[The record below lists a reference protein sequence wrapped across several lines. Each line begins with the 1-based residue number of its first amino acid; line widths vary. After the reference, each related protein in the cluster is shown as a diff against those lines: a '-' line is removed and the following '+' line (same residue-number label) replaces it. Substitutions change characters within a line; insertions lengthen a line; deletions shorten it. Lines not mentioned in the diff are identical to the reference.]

1 METASARP
9 SASPG
14 HSTLIPGSPS
24 LPLGGAGG
32 ASAAAGNGS
41 LLGRSMNAGSMG
53 QPPPLNLPL
62 QLNSPASPSL
72 PQTMPTSRPSSRSR
86 PMSRPRKSTNV
97 FMIGL
102 AIIFIGGFLA
112 AIGWLFREPLL
123 QLAGLS
129 APAPSD
135 AASIPVASSLPG
147 AAAPSTP
154 PPAPS
159 PTKDEASAPK
169 SPVIAE
175 APPAPRPSGGAAFD
189 PAEISKNPSPAPAA
203 PALTTPPDVTKMP
216 SEEPSMTIKPL
227 PAPAPLIEKKDSPL
241 LEVVQATPAKNTATR
256 LSTASPEA
264 SPASKEIRLDDVT
277 PEARPAADALMQ
289 FLKAT
294 SLQERLKHTLA
305 AEPMRPI
312 MERYYGVNP
321 DGPILVDA
329 IALVRHDPK
338 PQIGGGAHAVF
349 GLESKTWEY
358 PVPVMLEQT
367 DEGFKVDW
375 LSFVEFKDR
384 LLEKF
389 LQGYQEGPARFHVGI
404 TRTHYF
410 EDKVPNSSNK
420 DAFRI
425 SPAPPNPFV
434 ATIFMDKDSD
444 LARELRD
451 KIPWG
456 AQVWAIVELE
466 WNKLGNLS
474 WVSLSAVPQLN
485 WYSVPASEGSAAQ
498 RRPMEGQV
506 PTETQKAV
514 PVGR

>member
-1 METASARP
+1 
-9 SASPG
+9 
-14 HSTLIPGSPS
+14 
-24 LPLGGAGG
+24 
-32 ASAAAGNGS
+32 
-41 LLGRSMNAGSMG
+41 
-53 QPPPLNLPL
+53 
-62 QLNSPASPSL
+62 
-72 PQTMPTSRPSSRSR
+72 
-86 PMSRPRKSTNV
+86 MSRPRKSTNV

-102 AIIFIGGFLA
+102 AIIFLGGFLA
-112 AIGWLFREPLL
+112 AIAWLFREPLME
-123 QLAGLS
+123 LAGLNS
-129 APAPSD
+129 PAPSD

-147 AAAPSTP
+147 ASASTAPTP
-154 PPAPS
+154 APVLAKSEAPEPKTPAITEVPPA
-159 PTKDEASAPK
+159 TR
-169 SPVIAE
+169 
-175 APPAPRPSGGAAFD
+175 PPGSAAFD
-189 PAEISKNPSPAPAA
+189 PAEISKTAPPAPAP
-203 PALTTPPDVTKMP
+203 PALITPPDVSKMP
-216 SEEPSMTIKPL
+216 SEGPSMTMKPL

-256 LSTASPEA
+256 LSTTNPEA

-277 PEARPAADALMQ
+277 SEARPAADALLQ
-289 FLKAT
+289 FLKAG

-305 AEPMRPI
+305 AEHMRPI
-312 MERYYGVNP
+312 MERYYGANP
-321 DGPILVDA
+321 DGPIIVDA

-349 GLESKTWEY
+349 GLESKTWEF

-367 DEGFKVDW
+367 DDGFKVDW

-498 RRPMEGQV
+498 RSPMESQV